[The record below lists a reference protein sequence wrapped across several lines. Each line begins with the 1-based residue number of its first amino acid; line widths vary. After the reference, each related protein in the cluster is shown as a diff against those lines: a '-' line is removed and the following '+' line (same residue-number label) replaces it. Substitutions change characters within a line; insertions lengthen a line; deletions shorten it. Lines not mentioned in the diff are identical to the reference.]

1 MKQGKNVNMYPLA
14 YFCYDEFII
23 ITTDNLNTDLFEWRI
38 KPHYIV
44 PNAKKII

>member
-23 ITTDNLNTDLFEWRI
+23 TTDNLNTDLFE
-38 KPHYIV
+38 
-44 PNAKKII
+44 